1 MQDKQLIE
9 KYSLIIA
16 EFMGYE
22 KASKEFQIKW
32 CCSNNEEAFDRL
44 YQKTPELV
52 PLMIKENKEPLF
64 IDSFR
69 YHKDW
74 NEIHKL
80 KFKVINDN
88 RFDFTDEKCLY
99 YKGLINH
106 CLLYKEEPFEAFM
119 VIGKCIEY
127 LNTIK
132 N

>member
-1 MQDKQLIE
+1 MQQDKQLIE
-9 KYSLIIA
+9 KYSVIIA

-22 KASKEFQIKW
+22 YISETNDNYENYGWWVKGTYHID
-32 CCSNNEEAFDRL
+32 NNARNNPNFLRIGL
-44 YQKTPELV
+44 
-52 PLMIKENKEPLF
+52 IGN
-64 IDSFR
+64 
-69 YHKDW
+69 YHTDW

-80 KFKVINDN
+80 KFKVINDS
-88 RFDFTDEKCLY
+88 RFDFTDEKCLH

-132 N
+132 